1 MTTRRGRRA
10 LAAAGTAAAGV
21 LVAGC
26 TMLLPQQ
33 GQPAAAP
40 APPAAGAPVGPTKQA
55 ADTAAQAGSPIA
67 SQEVHSDGSTLRV
80 DITGL
85 TRDGRLITLTWDVTM
100 VETGS
105 QAWYPGTRMSANP
118 AGLSVSDY
126 SVSGVT
132 LVEPVHAKRYLVA
145 RSGGTAGSEEDGD
158 CVCAT
163 AGTTP
168 LEAGDGVSFF
178 ATFTAPPADVTEVG
192 VDLVGLGTFTGVP
205 IS

>member
-1 MTTRRGRRA
+1 MTMRRA
-10 LAAAGTAAAGV
+10 LAVAAAAV
-21 LVAGC
+21 VSVTMAGC
-26 TMLLPQQ
+26 SLLPPQQ

-40 APPAAGAPVGPTKQA
+40 APPAAGAPTNGAVTP
-55 ADTAAQAGSPIA
+55 ADPLPAGAPIA
-67 SQEVHSDGSTLRV
+67 SQEVRSDGSRLRV

-85 TRDGRLITLTWDVTM
+85 KRDGRLITLTWDVM
-100 VETGS
+100 MLEPGS
-105 QAWYPGTRMSANP
+105 QDWYPGTRMSANP

-132 LVEPVHAKRYLVA
+132 LVDPVHAKRYLVA
-145 RSGGTAGSEEDGD
+145 RSGGTAGSEDGD
-158 CVCAT
+158 CICAP
-163 AGTTP
+163 AGTGP
-168 LEAGDGVSFF
+168 LKAGDGVSFF